1 MTDKQ
6 KQFLILRANGQS
18 FDKISKQLKV
28 SKPTLIQWSKLFENE
43 LNDLKFQSLADLK
56 EQYQFS
62 VKAKYEQLLKHLA
75 KIDEAI
81 SSIDLKNATIK
92 ELFIIRNDLVQQLE
106 AIEKQTYFIQTG
118 LTKQCEFTGE
128 HENIN
133 IKLNEIE

>member
-6 KQFLILRANGQS
+6 KQFLILRANAQS

-62 VKAKYEQLLKHLA
+62 VKAKYEQLLKHLT

-81 SSIDLKNATIK
+81 SSIDLKSATIK

-106 AIEKQTYFIQTG
+106 NIEKQTYFIQTG
-118 LTKQCEFTGE
+118 LTQKCEFTDE